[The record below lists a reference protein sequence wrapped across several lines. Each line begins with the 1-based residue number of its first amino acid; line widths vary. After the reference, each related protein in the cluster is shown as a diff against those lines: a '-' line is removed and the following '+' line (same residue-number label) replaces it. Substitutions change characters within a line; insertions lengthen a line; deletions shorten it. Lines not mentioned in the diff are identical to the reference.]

1 MIPIALMTSLL
12 PMAIKLGAKLLPERA
27 AAVVQKGIDVIA
39 SGVGPIETALNVIKH
54 VAGVTGTAMQ
64 RGPDI
69 SEDEL
74 HKSLAAMNAT
84 VDDANAWADELRRRQ
99 QEPQPGT

>member
-1 MIPIALMTSLL
+1 MIPFALMTNLL

-27 AAVVQKGIDVIA
+27 AIVVQKGIDVIA
-39 SGVGPIETALNVIKH
+39 SGVGPVQTALNAIKH
-54 VAGVTGTAMQ
+54 VAGITGTAMQ

-69 SEDEL
+69 GVDVM

-84 VDDANAWADELRRRQ
+84 VDDANAWADELRRQ
-99 QEPQPGT
+99 QQQPPSAS